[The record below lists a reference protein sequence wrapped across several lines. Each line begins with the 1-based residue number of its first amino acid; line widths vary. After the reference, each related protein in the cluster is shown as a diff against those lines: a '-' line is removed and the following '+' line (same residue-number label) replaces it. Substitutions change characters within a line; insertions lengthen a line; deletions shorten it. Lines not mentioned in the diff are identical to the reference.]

1 MKKVVIALGGNAL
14 EIENTKPSA
23 EAQLEAAKKA
33 AHCIVDVIEK
43 GNTVIIVHGN
53 GPQVGRVL
61 IQNEFAAKE
70 TPSMPFD
77 VCGSMTQ
84 GMIGYHIQQAI
95 QNELKKR
102 GINKE
107 VATVVTQMVVDK
119 NDNGFKNPTKPVG
132 IYYTEDEAN
141 ILKKEKNWVV
151 KEDAGRGYRRVVA
164 SPNPISIVEMSSINN
179 LVMAGHIVICCGG
192 GGIPVI
198 KDDNGCIEG
207 VAAVIDKDKAAALT
221 AKELNADELVILTA
235 VDKVSINFKKPNQKD
250 LDNITVEEAK
260 KYIEEGHFA
269 PGSML
274 PKIEAAID
282 FACSKEGRV
291 SLIASLEKA
300 SESILGKNGTKIS
313 L

>member
-1 MKKVVIALGGNAL
+1 MKKIVVALGGNAL
-14 EIENTKPSA
+14 ELENTKPSA
-23 EAQLEAAKKA
+23 EAQIEAAKKA
-33 AHCIVDVIEK
+33 AFCIVDIIEK

-53 GPQVGRVL
+53 GPQVGRIL

-84 GMIGYHIQQAI
+84 GMIGYHIQQTM

-102 GINKE
+102 GIKKS
-107 VATVVTQMVVDK
+107 VVTVVTQMVVDK
-119 NDNGFKNPTKPVG
+119 NDDGFKNPTKPVG
-132 IYYTEDEAN
+132 IYYTEEEAKA
-141 ILKKEKNWVV
+141 LQKEKNWVV

-164 SPNPISIVEMSSINN
+164 SPNPIDIVELSSISN
-179 LVMAGHIVICCGG
+179 LVEAGHIVICCGG
-192 GGIPVI
+192 GGIPVTLN
-198 KDDNGCIEG
+198 DNGCLEG

-221 AKELNADELVILTA
+221 AKELNADELLILTA
-235 VDKVSINFKKPNQKD
+235 VDKVSINFRKPDQKD
-250 LDNITVEEAK
+250 LDNITVDEAK

-282 FACSKEGRV
+282 FACSKAGRI
-291 SLIASLEKA
+291 SLIGSLDKA
-300 SESILGKNGTKIS
+300 ADAILGKNGTKIS